1 MFAGTFAPQGWAACD
16 GQLMAIAQNDAL
28 YSLIGTTY
36 GGDGVTTFGLP
47 DLRSRVPLHWGQG
60 SGLSNYVIG
69 QAAGVESVALNI
81 NQIPNHTHTLIANPA
96 TGDQTSPSNTG
107 LAGGDGVSRY
117 VAGTPATA
125 MSAQAIPSQGG
136 SQPHTNLQPLLAV
149 MFIICVNGIF
159 PSRN

>member
-1 MFAGTFAPQGWAACD
+1 MFGGNFAPVNWAVCS
-16 GQLMAIAQNDAL
+16 GQVIAISQNDTL

-36 GGDGVTTFGLP
+36 GGDGVNTFNLP
-47 DLRSRVPLHWGQG
+47 DLRSRVPVHQGQG
-60 SGLSNYVIG
+60 TGLSNYVIG
-69 QAAGVESVALNI
+69 QVAGVENVTLTT
-81 NQIPNHTHTLIANPA
+81 NQIPSHTHTISANAA
-96 TGDQTSPSNTG
+96 TGDQTSPTNTV

-125 MSAQAIPSQGG
+125 MSNQAVNSQGG

-149 MFIICVNGIF
+149 TFIICLYGVY